1 MWEKTHVR
9 TFRGLFP
16 SREISRSEG
25 EFFSVNKLRTA
36 SLFGYKYHFVCKRLF
51 SWKLEYIFGE
61 IYCLHQV
68 ISLGNEMATR
78 SSCIKLQYVEENGC
92 PNFRGLFTRKLIKSH
107 VKLQVKSD
115 AQTEVLRPVSLFG
128 YKYQLCLQT
137 VGSLIWGDGHP
148 LNKDTLSRLC
158 SSRARW
164 SLASNFCSC
173 VNRKSQT
180 FHTN

>member
-1 MWEKTHVR
+1 MNFEQHPYW
-9 TFRGLFP
+9 G
-16 SREISRSEG
+16 
-25 EFFSVNKLRTA
+25 VNIT
-36 SLFGYKYHFVCKRLF
+36 YVCKRLF

-92 PNFRGLFTRKLIKSH
+92 PNFRDLFTRKLIKSH
-107 VKLQVKSD
+107 VKLHVKSD